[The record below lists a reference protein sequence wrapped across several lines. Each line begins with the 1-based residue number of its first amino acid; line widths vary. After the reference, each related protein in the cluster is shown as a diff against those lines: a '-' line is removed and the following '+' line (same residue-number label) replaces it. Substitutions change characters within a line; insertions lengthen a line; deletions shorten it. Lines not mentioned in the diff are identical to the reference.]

1 MSKHAISQG
10 VIGGLILVA
19 INLLIYVVDPMLM
32 ANLWLVFVFP
42 SFLYLILL
50 LVAGFNIR
58 KAESGYLKFGKAFL
72 SVFVAGLIMSLLST
86 IWNIILFNVI
96 DPGLAEALM
105 ETMVENML
113 AMMERFGLPVE
124 EIEGE
129 MQRRFEEAA
138 AQFQISGQILGFF
151 TGAFWWAIGALI
163 VGAIVKK
170 NPPVDTLEVQ
180 TA

>member
-19 INLLIYVVDPMLM
+19 INLLIYVIDPMLM
-32 ANLWLVFVFP
+32 ANWWLGMVFLPLIFV
-42 SFLYLILL
+42 ILL
-50 LVAGFNIR
+50 VLGMNIR
-58 KAESGYLKFGKAFL
+58 KAEGGYLKFGKAFL
-72 SVFVAGLIMSLLST
+72 SVFIAGLIMSLLST

-105 ETMVENML
+105 ETMAENML
-113 AMMERFGLPVE
+113 AMMERFGAPVD

-129 MQRRFEEAA
+129 MQKGFDEAA
-138 AQFQISGQILGFF
+138 AQFQIGGQILGFF
-151 TGAFWWAIGALI
+151 TGAFWWALGALI

-170 NPPVDTLEVQ
+170 NPPVDTLESQAV
-180 TA
+180 